1 MLQKCFH
8 STWWGQCCPVY
19 VRCPPLMPLALT
31 LNPRWRHQS
40 NRHSVAGSVNTS
52 HSPFL
57 FTLPSSILLLHATV
71 IMPSIRV
78 SPQKFTSTCLPLGAG
93 ARLGRLGSAPP
104 IRAPCTQQ
112 SWAHAGT
119 PGVVCTWVLCVHL
132 CACVHRSTGHNV
144 NGWAALTDNEYLRQ
158 LPAVFTSA
166 HWQKQLGLNSGMEFL
181 QIECQLL
188 RVTRATRILS
198 ICGLGR
204 NMSKGVSVKGFVL
217 DYSESNDHERQ
228 YYLIKFESIIHNM
241 EASVE
246 WPAQKVVNM

>member
-1 MLQKCFH
+1 MFQNCFH
-8 STWWGQCCPVY
+8 STWWGKCCPVY

-112 SWAHAGT
+112 WWAQART
-119 PGVVCTWVLCVHL
+119 RCCVHL
-132 CACVHRSTGHNV
+132 CA
-144 NGWAALTDNEYLRQ
+144 
-158 LPAVFTSA
+158 LPAPVHA
-166 HWQKQLGLNSGMEFL
+166 CIGQLGTMSVAE
-181 QIECQLL
+181 L
-188 RVTRATRILS
+188 RWQTMN
-198 ICGLGR
+198 ICGNSLLSSPLLIDR
-204 NMSKGVSVKGFVL
+204 N
-217 DYSESNDHERQ
+217 D
-228 YYLIKFESIIHNM
+228 
-241 EASVE
+241 
-246 WPAQKVVNM
+246 